1 MSRIRA
7 VWRLLLLAICFTGL
21 SVWVR
26 LIIWGNSWKAVRRAS
41 YWTRVW
47 ARMANRIINLKVT
60 VHGDPDL
67 VGGGLIIGNHQG
79 YLDVVTHGSVFKI
92 RFAPKIEIR
101 RWPFLGWMVGL
112 SRPVWID
119 RRSRQK
125 SRATAEEMVET
136 MRHGIPML
144 VYAEGT
150 STDGK
155 HGLLPF
161 KSTPFEAA
169 AEQGLPI
176 QPTLL
181 FFESTPA
188 DGNGGPLSW
197 HGDYTLLPHIWRILG
212 LKEIRA
218 DVHVLPVI
226 RPEPGEDR
234 KHLANRVHDFME
246 EEYWRIMNRG

>member
-1 MSRIRA
+1 
-7 VWRLLLLAICFTGL
+7 
-21 SVWVR
+21 
-26 LIIWGNSWKAVRRAS
+26 
-41 YWTRVW
+41 
-47 ARMANRIINLKVT
+47 MAAFAA
-60 VHGDPDL
+60 GDLFYRL
-67 VGGGLIIGNHQG
+67 VGLGASDYLGKQLEGGQACFVLDSGVGQNGQSDHQSQS
-79 YLDVVTHGSVFKI
+79 HRS
-92 RFAPKIEIR
+92 R
-101 RWPFLGWMVGL
+101 R
-112 SRPVWID
+112 SRPVRRRADHRQPPGISGCGDARFGVQDPVCAEDRNQALAVPRLDGRPEPPGLDRPAFPAEVQSD
-119 RRSRQK
+119 RRGDGRNHAPRHPDAGLCRGNQHGRQ
-125 SRATAEEMVET
+125 AW
-136 MRHGIPML
+136 
-144 VYAEGT
+144 
-150 STDGK
+150 
-155 HGLLPF
+155 LLPF